1 MTTYK
6 TYEIKGLTRYSP
18 DNTVKESVKVYI
30 EESSIEEL
38 LNTLNYFIRTS
49 PKTRKYTGTL
59 SVPITWRETTRYED
73 GDEYTREAHMGRIS
87 YRLEDGRIMAVD
99 QDETFNV
106 CKEALK

>member
-1 MTTYK
+1 MSTHK
-6 TYEIKGLTRYSP
+6 IYEIKGLTRHSP

-49 PKTRKYTGTL
+49 PKTRKHTGTL
-59 SVPITWRETTRYED
+59 SVPVTWRETTRHED

-106 CKEALK
+106 CKEVLK

>member
-1 MTTYK
+1 MSTHK
-6 TYEIKGLTRYSP
+6 IYEIKGLTRHSP

-49 PKTRKYTGTL
+49 PKIRKYTGTL
-59 SVPITWRETTRYED
+59 SVPITWRETTRHED